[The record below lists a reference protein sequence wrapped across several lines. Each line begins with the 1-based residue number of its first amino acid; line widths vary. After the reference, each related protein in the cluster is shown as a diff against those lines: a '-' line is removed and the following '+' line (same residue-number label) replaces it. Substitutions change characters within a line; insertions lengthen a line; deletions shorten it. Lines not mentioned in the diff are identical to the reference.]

1 MSLSTNYF
9 EDLIKKN
16 GLSEVD
22 LKWVMKEEHCHA
34 IAMELAGEEWE
45 ILAAFIGVSDIA
57 VDDIKERHQEPRKRR
72 LALLKK

>member
-1 MSLSTNYF
+1 MSSSTNF

-22 LKWVMKEEHCHA
+22 LKRVMKEEHCHA
-34 IAMELAGEEWE
+34 IAMELGE

-57 VDDIKERHQEPRKRR
+57 VDDIKERHQEP
-72 LALLKK
+72 